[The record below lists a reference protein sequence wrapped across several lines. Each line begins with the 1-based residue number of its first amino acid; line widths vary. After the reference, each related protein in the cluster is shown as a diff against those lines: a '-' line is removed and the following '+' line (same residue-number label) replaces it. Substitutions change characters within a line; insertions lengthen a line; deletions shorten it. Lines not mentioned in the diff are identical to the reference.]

1 MKGWPHHLLSKSI
14 SSNVMLIKT
23 DQRVQQR
30 EWDERQ
36 VSHFLTIFSLRTE
49 PPPSQ
54 LTVTRKTSHQAVA
67 AARALWRRTA
77 AWRRTDARV
86 VTVSAPPNPGSGS
99 TAPHWCSSLTTRTPT
114 QWVITPFLLIS
125 VRLCRLTLIVRY
137 WMVSSFCSFSLSFL
151 AGR

>member
-1 MKGWPHHLLSKSI
+1 MKYGVDLSI
-14 SSNVMLIKT
+14 LSNVKLIKT

-54 LTVTRKTSHQAVA
+54 LTVTRKTSHQAVG
-67 AARALWRRTA
+67 AARAAWGRTA

-114 QWVITPFLLIS
+114 QWVITPFLLIA
-125 VRLCRLTLIVRY
+125 VCLCT
-137 WMVSSFCSFSLSFL
+137 SSKCLYSDSQVLDGFFFL
-151 AGR
+151 FF